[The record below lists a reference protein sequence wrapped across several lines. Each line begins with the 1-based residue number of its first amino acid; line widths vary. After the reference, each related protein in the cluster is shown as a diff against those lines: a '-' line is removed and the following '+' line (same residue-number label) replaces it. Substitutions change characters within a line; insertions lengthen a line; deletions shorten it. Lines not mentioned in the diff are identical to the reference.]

1 MKWEPQPA
9 GGRGYLE
16 TAGSWCRQ
24 GGPWAPGR
32 LWMAVLAP
40 AACRVLTL
48 QASDSKASPVK
59 AGATESC
66 DGAAPRGAGLVWE
79 LKPQNTVAG
88 SAGGAVPPSSA
99 RSRSPGRDPVPHSG
113 RKG

>member
-1 MKWEPQPA
+1 MKWDPQPA

-48 QASDSKASPVK
+48 EASDSKASPVK

-66 DGAAPRGAGLVWE
+66 DGAAPRGGGGWS
-79 LKPQNTVAG
+79 G
-88 SAGGAVPPSSA
+88 S
-99 RSRSPGRDPVPHSG
+99 
-113 RKG
+113 